1 MSIADRLKVV
11 RDRMSRAAGRAGRR
25 AEEVGLVAVTK
36 TRTAAEVEEAIAAG
50 IEVVGENR
58 LQEAEDKWGAV
69 SLRASWHL
77 VGHLQTNKV
86 KKAIQIFDLIH
97 SVDSL
102 HLAKE
107 INARA
112 EPMNRPVD
120 VLVQVNTSGEE
131 SKSGVPPETAADL
144 IEGISNL
151 RFVRVR
157 GLMTIGALGAEGEAA
172 RRYFRKLR
180 ECRDRILSARIP
192 NVTMEHLSMGMTGDF
207 EEAIEEGAT
216 LVRLGTAVFGPRP

>member
-1 MSIADRLKVV
+1 MA
-11 RDRMSRAAGRAGRR
+11 
-25 AEEVGLVAVTK
+25 VAK

-58 LQEAEDKWGAV
+58 LQEAEKKWGAV

-86 KKAIQIFDLIH
+86 KKAIQVFDMIH

-112 EPMNRPVD
+112 EPMNRSVD
-120 VLVQVNTSGEE
+120 VLVQVNTSGEV
-131 SKSGVPPETAADL
+131 SKSGVPPEAAADL
-144 IEGISNL
+144 IGGMSNL

-157 GLMTIGALGAEGEAA
+157 GLMTIGALGEEGEAA
-172 RRYFRKLR
+172 RRYFIRLR
-180 ECRDRILSARIP
+180 ESADRILSARIP

-216 LVRLGTAVFGPRP
+216 LVRLGTAIFGPRP